1 MGCKRKILADRD
13 WVLVTG
19 MLIRS
24 TKTVTVAPCLRC
36 VAQLVHFF
44 TPSLMSVGGSGG
56 CDCKVIR
63 LRDISNLL
71 DLRPARREDDP
82 EFVRLKAAIKQDF
95 QPSKSR
101 WVINHEAD
109 ENGAVLFLPSNNYI
123 PSRQPHP
130 FVIILLMT
138 D

>member
-1 MGCKRKILADRD
+1 
-13 WVLVTG
+13 
-19 MLIRS
+19 
-24 TKTVTVAPCLRC
+24 
-36 VAQLVHFF
+36 
-44 TPSLMSVGGSGG
+44 MSVKG
-56 CDCKVIR
+56 DCKVIR

-109 ENGAVLFLPSNNYI
+109 ENGAVLFLPSTNYA
-123 PSRQPHP
+123 PPPPPRQPPP